1 MFIVPDFAK
10 YYFLT
15 LWSRK
20 DVDARITN
28 KNRYHLNRK
37 ELSHARATKMAKV
50 WKTGPARLQL
60 VWNTLMSLSII
71 NWDDL
76 KITGNNM

>member
-37 ELSHARATKMAKV
+37 EISHARATKMAKV
-50 WKTGPARLQL
+50 WKTGHKTTTCVEHAD
-60 VWNTLMSLSII
+60 VSF
-71 NWDDL
+71 DY
-76 KITGNNM
+76 